1 METKANH
8 LAVGTFVLVVV
19 LGLTG
24 FALWLGKAEIDREFD
39 AYDIYFSGSVSGLS
53 VASTV
58 RYRGVPVG
66 TVTVIRIDPD
76 NSERVLV
83 TIEAT
88 TGTPIKEDAVAA
100 LEMQGITGLVDVQ
113 ITGGS
118 KNSPL
123 LVAKEGEPL
132 PVIASVQTKL
142 EELFEDVPNLLAR
155 ATVLIERGTELLNEE
170 NLDAIADTLANVRR
184 FTGGVAD
191 STADLES
198 LSADVASIAASVRS
212 TADEIDVLVGE
223 LRERVPGLVDDAATT
238 LNVAGETLATL
249 GISADALATE
259 ARSMLA
265 RVREDTGA
273 LTTDARSTLRHVGE
287 AAENLAATAETL
299 NRMIAE
305 NRQPLQDF
313 SRDGL
318 YELSRFL
325 VEARELVASLT
336 RIADRFESD
345 PAQFMFGDSQAG
357 YEPQ

>member
-8 LAVGTFVLVVV
+8 LAVGSFVLVAVA
-19 LGLTG
+19 GLVA
-24 FALWLGKAEIDREFD
+24 FVLWLGKAEIDREFD
-39 AYDIYFSGSVSGLS
+39 AYNIYFSGSVSGLS

-66 TVTVIRIDPD
+66 TVTDIRIDPD

-88 TGTPIKEDAVAA
+88 EGTPIKEDAVAA

-155 ATVLIERGTELLNEE
+155 ATVL
-170 NLDAIADTLANVRR
+170 LD
-184 FTGGVAD
+184 
-191 STADLES
+191 
-198 LSADVASIAASVRS
+198 
-212 TADEIDVLVGE
+212 
-223 LRERVPGLVDDAATT
+223 
-238 LNVAGETLATL
+238 
-249 GISADALATE
+249 
-259 ARSMLA
+259 RSMLLLS
-265 RVREDTGA
+265 D
-273 LTTDARSTLRHVGE
+273 
-287 AAENLAATAETL
+287 ENLAAFTQSLANVQGLTADIAASSGDLKALASDVSTIATSIRGTAVEVEALVAELSVRLPGLLDDASATL
-299 NRMIAE
+299 VASEGILTTFDASADRLTLEAAATARQIRVTLSDLSDTAVQFTLLVEE
-305 NRQPLQDF
+305 NRGALQDF
-313 SRDGL
+313 SGEGL

-336 RIADRFESD
+336 RISDQFEND
-345 PAQFMFGDSQAG
+345 PSGFLFRDSAQG
-357 YEPQ
+357 YTPP

>member
-8 LAVGTFVLVVV
+8 LAVGSFVLVAVA
-19 LGLTG
+19 GLVA
-24 FALWLGKAEIDREFD
+24 FVLWLGKAEIDREFD
-39 AYDIYFSGSVSGLS
+39 AYNIYFSGSVSGLS

-66 TVTVIRIDPD
+66 TVTDIRIDPD

-88 TGTPIKEDAVAA
+88 KGTPIKEDAVAA

-155 ATVLIERGTELLNEE
+155 ATVL
-170 NLDAIADTLANVRR
+170 LD
-184 FTGGVAD
+184 
-191 STADLES
+191 
-198 LSADVASIAASVRS
+198 
-212 TADEIDVLVGE
+212 
-223 LRERVPGLVDDAATT
+223 
-238 LNVAGETLATL
+238 
-249 GISADALATE
+249 
-259 ARSMLA
+259 RSMLLLS
-265 RVREDTGA
+265 D
-273 LTTDARSTLRHVGE
+273 
-287 AAENLAATAETL
+287 ENLAAFTQSLANVQGLTADIAASSGDLKALASDVSTIATSIRGTTFDASADRLTL
-299 NRMIAE
+299 EAAATARQIRVTLSDLSDTAVQFTLLVEE
-305 NRQPLQDF
+305 NRGALQDF
-313 SRDGL
+313 SGEGL

-336 RIADRFESD
+336 RISDQFEND
-345 PAQFMFGDSQAG
+345 PSGFLFRDSAQG
-357 YEPQ
+357 YTPP